1 MATASARRLGRLA
14 EHLPLAGAEGRVAAE
29 VSPASA
35 LAPALAPTP
44 TAPAPLPNDD
54 ALAAFVK
61 RGFVELPMA
70 DIAPAVHARLHREAE
85 GVWRRSGELFGAGLG
100 NNVAPALDV
109 VDEVVEAPSVQAA
122 LRTILGERFA
132 LYSHRF
138 MHHSGTYEQGPQ
150 SWHSAP
156 QAPAKNA
163 PGRQAPK
170 GWAVGQEKTIS

>member
-14 EHLPLAGAEGRVAAE
+14 EHLPHAGAEGQVAAE
-29 VSPASA
+29 VSPASP
-35 LAPALAPTP
+35 AP
-44 TAPAPLPNDD
+44 APAPLDDDD

-70 DIAPAVHARLHREAE
+70 DIAPTVHARLHREAE

-109 VDEVVEAPSVQAA
+109 VDEVVDAPSVQAA
-122 LRTILGERFA
+122 LRSILGEGFA

-156 QAPAKNA
+156 QAPSCPTPPTSPTDPHA
-163 PGRQAPK
+163 PTFR
-170 GWAVGQEKTIS
+170 

>member
-14 EHLPLAGAEGRVAAE
+14 EHLPHAGAEGQVAAE
-29 VSPASA
+29 VSPASP
-35 LAPALAPTP
+35 AP
-44 TAPAPLPNDD
+44 APAPLDDDD

-70 DIAPAVHARLHREAE
+70 DIAPTVHARLHREAE

-109 VDEVVEAPSVQAA
+109 VNEVVEAPSVQAA
-122 LRTILGERFA
+122 LRSILGEGFA

-138 MHHSGTYEQGPQ
+138 MHHSDTYEQGPQ

-156 QAPAKNA
+156 QAPCPTPPTSPTDPHA
-163 PGRQAPK
+163 PTFR
-170 GWAVGQEKTIS
+170 